1 MDITVI
7 QNLADQLD
15 GHLERYQSLID
26 FLDQEKKCLLSLD
39 LEGLL
44 ATSQFKESLARNIHE
59 SISSL
64 TESLARTALM
74 LGLPA
79 SPPPTLTEVAAK
91 CPKPYDNRLTDGALT
106 LVRLKNIINREND
119 SNRRFVEQSL
129 NLVNESLNI
138 LTGADQ
144 YQAEGYRKDGTKD
157 KSVKKAKPAKLS
169 KEV

>member
-1 MDITVI
+1 MDIAVI
-7 QNLADQLD
+7 HNLAEQLD

-26 FLDQEKKCLLSLD
+26 FLERERKCLLTLD

-44 ATSQFKESLARNIHE
+44 ATSQFKEKLARSINE
-59 SISSL
+59 SIHSL
-64 TESLARTALM
+64 TESLVEAALM

-79 SPPPTLTEVAAK
+79 SPPPTLAEIAAM
-91 CPKPYDNRLTDGALT
+91 CPRPYDNRLSEGAMC
-106 LVRLKNIINREND
+106 LVRLKNIISRENE

-129 NLVNESLNI
+129 SLVNESLNV

-157 KSVKKAKPAKLS
+157 KSVKKARPAKLS